1 MDNSVNLTQD
11 VSFETIKEQYLS
23 VKKTRQILG
32 VTTVTLRNWNKTN
45 KIRAIRTPSG
55 VRLYNKQDIQ
65 DIINLRESTCKKQK
79 IVYCRVSSTKQKD
92 DLDRQ
97 IYFFK
102 QQYPNH
108 TLVTDVGS
116 GINWK
121 RKGFTSILELA
132 MQGQLSEVVV
142 AHRDRLCRFAFEL
155 VQWILETNKVKLI
168 VLNESNGESTNSEL
182 AEDILSIVHIYSCRQ
197 MGKRRYSES
206 KKNKTVS

>member
-1 MDNSVNLTQD
+1 MEKINNTD

-32 VTTVTLRNWNKTN
+32 VTTVTLRNWHKTN
-45 KIRAIRTPSG
+45 KIRAIKSPSG

-65 DIINLRESTCKKQK
+65 NIINLRESTCKKQK

-97 IYFFK
+97 IDFFK

-108 TLVTDVGS
+108 TLVTDIGS

-121 RKGFTSILELA
+121 RKGFISILELA
-132 MQGQLSEVVV
+132 MQGELSEVVV

-155 VQWILETNKVKLI
+155 VQWILESNKVKLI
-168 VLNESNGESTNSEL
+168 VLNESNGASTNSEL

>member
-1 MDNSVNLTQD
+1 MDTTNTD

-32 VTTVTLRNWNKTN
+32 VTTITLRNWHKTN
-45 KIRAIRTPSG
+45 KIRAIRSPSG

-65 DIINLRESTCKKQK
+65 NIINLRESTCKKQK

-132 MQGQLSEVVV
+132 MQGKLSEVVV

-155 VQWILETNKVKLI
+155 VQWILETNKVKLVI
-168 VLNESNGESTNSEL
+168 LNETNGASTNSEL
-182 AEDILSIVHIYSCRQ
+182 AEDILSIIHVYSCRQ

>member
-1 MDNSVNLTQD
+1 MDTTNTD

-32 VTTVTLRNWNKTN
+32 VTTITLRNWHKTN
-45 KIRAIRTPSG
+45 KIRAIRSPSG

-65 DIINLRESTCKKQK
+65 NIINLRESTCKKQK

-132 MQGQLSEVVV
+132 MQGKLSEVVV

-168 VLNESNGESTNSEL
+168 ILNETNGASTNSEL
-182 AEDILSIVHIYSCRQ
+182 AEDILSIIHVYSCRQ